1 MKSKTDYLWQSFA
14 ELEIHYKMELFY
26 RCAGANVAKI
36 VGLEAFKGL
45 FSPVLRV
52 SSTKSAGYKLS
63 KYARISELRQEN
75 L

>member
-1 MKSKTDYLWQSFA
+1 MVF
-14 ELEIHYKMELFY
+14 FY
-26 RCAGANVAKI
+26 RCTGANVAKI

-45 FSPVLRV
+45 FSSVLRV

-63 KYARISELRQEN
+63 KYARISELRPEN

>member
-1 MKSKTDYLWQSFA
+1 
-14 ELEIHYKMELFY
+14 MELFY

-45 FSPVLRV
+45 FLPVLRV
-52 SSTKSAGYKLS
+52 NTTKSAGYKLS
-63 KYARISELRQEN
+63 KYARISEHRQEN

>member
-1 MKSKTDYLWQSFA
+1 MV
-14 ELEIHYKMELFY
+14 LFY
-26 RCAGANVAKI
+26 RCTGANVAKI

-45 FSPVLRV
+45 FSPVSRV

-63 KYARISELRQEN
+63 KYARISELRPEN

>member
-1 MKSKTDYLWQSFA
+1 MKSKTDYSWRSFA

-26 RCAGANVAKI
+26 RCTGANVAKI

-52 SSTKSAGYKLS
+52 SGTKSAGYKLS
-63 KYARISELRQEN
+63 KYARISEHRQEN

>member
-1 MKSKTDYLWQSFA
+1 MV
-14 ELEIHYKMELFY
+14 LFY

-45 FSPVLRV
+45 FSSNLRV
-52 SSTKSAGYKLS
+52 SSTKSMGYKLS
-63 KYARISELRQEN
+63 KYARISELHQEN

>member
-1 MKSKTDYLWQSFA
+1 MKSKTDYLWQYFA
-14 ELEIHYKMELFY
+14 ELEIHYKMVLFY
-26 RCAGANVAKI
+26 RCTGANVAKI

-52 SSTKSAGYKLS
+52 TATKSSGYKLS

>member
-1 MKSKTDYLWQSFA
+1 M
-14 ELEIHYKMELFY
+14 
-26 RCAGANVAKI
+26 AKI

-45 FSPVLRV
+45 FSPILRV

-63 KYARISELRQEN
+63 KYVRISELRQEN

>member
-1 MKSKTDYLWQSFA
+1 MVF
-14 ELEIHYKMELFY
+14 FY
-26 RCAGANVAKI
+26 RCTGANVAKI

-63 KYARISELRQEN
+63 KYARISELRPEN